1 MSVIYVESSLISL
14 KDDATRKNMEASI
27 IELKRPWFNKQFES
41 KKLILFQN
49 GVTCQFMSFYLQ
61 LYIKLLT

>member
-1 MSVIYVESSLISL
+1 
-14 KDDATRKNMEASI
+14 MEASI

-49 GVTCQFMSFYLQ
+49 GVTYQFMSFYLQ